1 MERCDICGKD
11 DIKSVQGLRSHERIV
26 HPDSDSAARPPSGG
40 ESSRPD
46 PEDRLLEVIGE
57 LSRRI
62 EALEAVGEERRPESA
77 EAAIARLRPALN
89 EWLRARGAHPGLCAD
104 ESCSPCRSARA
115 EVAHRSAQEG
125 REQFAGELEAAA
137 TWAGRRV
144 VAEDLAQCHS
154 DWVAAGRPAAGEDGP
169 SDRNAK
175 SSARRVIRVIRR

>member
-1 MERCDICGKD
+1 MERCDICGKG

-26 HPDSDSAARPPSGG
+26 HPGGDSAVSSPSAS
-40 ESSRPD
+40 ESSPPD
-46 PEDRLLEVIGE
+46 PDDRFLEVIGE
-57 LSRRI
+57 LYARL
-62 EALEAVGEERRPESA
+62 EALEVLGEKRQPESA
-77 EAAIARLRPALN
+77 EAAIARLRPAIN

-115 EVAHRSAQEG
+115 EVAHRSTQEG
-125 REQFAGELEAAA
+125 REQFAGELETAA

-154 DWVAAGRPAAGEDGP
+154 DWVAAGRPAAGEGGP
-169 SDRNAK
+169 SNRNGK